1 MLVLFGIKLRRFKL
15 KIKDIIN
22 MKYIIINKWQL
33 KDCKPTYY
41 LKEVVESLEIA
52 NAKLRAYQIIE
63 SDKNDSYFIVP
74 FNEEALLLTEEV
86 A

>member
-1 MLVLFGIKLRRFKL
+1 
-15 KIKDIIN
+15 

-33 KDCKPTYY
+33 KDCKPNYY
-41 LKEVVESLEIA
+41 LKEVVDTLEIA

-74 FNEEALLLTEEV
+74 FNEETLLLTEEV

>member
-1 MLVLFGIKLRRFKL
+1 
-15 KIKDIIN
+15 

-33 KDCKPTYY
+33 KDSKIEPHYY

-52 NAKLRAYQIIE
+52 NAKLKAYQIIE

-74 FNEEALLLTEEV
+74 FNEEALLLSEEV

>member
-1 MLVLFGIKLRRFKL
+1 
-15 KIKDIIN
+15 
-22 MKYIIINKWQL
+22 MKYMIINKWQL
-33 KDCKPTYY
+33 KDCKPNYY

>member
-1 MLVLFGIKLRRFKL
+1 
-15 KIKDIIN
+15 

-33 KDCKPTYY
+33 KDSKCKPHYY
-41 LKEVVESLEIA
+41 LKEVVDTLEIA

-74 FNEEALLLTEEV
+74 FNEEELLLTNQV